1 MAEDRIKSAREI
13 AMERLA
19 GLSALTPEEM
29 DEQREKEYGPR
40 GVAIA
45 QKYLDGP
52 LRSGELTGGLK
63 RYRGKDGEAVRKAI
77 VSTLCESIGLRDQA
91 QSVKAIDGIA
101 AVAGKVD
108 LGEMTREMEVISGEF
123 RQREEQR
130 RAVYEDLGREKLN
143 DLGISG
149 SAVRPNV
156 AGSEDWQQ
164 ELAGI
169 EARYGE
175 RIGAIRESLSRL
187 GLQKA

>member
-19 GLSALTPEEM
+19 GLPALTPEEL
-29 DEQREKEYGPR
+29 DEQRKKEYGPR

-52 LRSGELTGGLK
+52 LRSGELARELK
-63 RYRGKDGEAVRKAI
+63 RYQGKDGEVVRKVF
-77 VSTLCESIGLRDQA
+77 VSALCESIGLRDQTR
-91 QSVKAIDGIA
+91 SLKAIDGIA
-101 AVAGKVD
+101 AMTGKADLAGMKQ
-108 LGEMTREMEVISGEF
+108 EIETISGDF
-123 RQREEQR
+123 LRQEEQQR
-130 RAVYEDLGREKLN
+130 VVYEDLERQNLN

-164 ELAGI
+164 ELIRI
-169 EARYGE
+169 EAGYSE
-175 RIGAIRESLSRL
+175 RLEVIKTILSKL
-187 GLQKA
+187 GLRQA